1 MAEIDELSI
10 GIEASAEKANKA
22 IDSLIEGLGKLA
34 DSLKIDTSGLEKI
47 GSAINADGIVKA
59 SKTIQSQ
66 ISGATKSLDKF
77 GEKYKDLG
85 KGFTLK
91 GSTEYIQKQI
101 DSLTNQLAKAKLAKE
116 DFESSGKTDLAG
128 YETAVKNVNK
138 LTNQIESLNKEISE
152 QKELKISVNTKEIE
166 HTEELIEQMKNH
178 IRQQMEGVRIEKPI
192 DVWRLSDEDFQTFK
206 RLQTEMAQVGT
217 AADIMGEKIEQN
229 LSPLTEKQ
237 FDKNLSSAVFG
248 EMAAG
253 VENWSQAV
261 QKFGTNAGAVF
272 NQASAETDELNAKT
286 KQFEESLKSL
296 KIPPINTDNLDTLK
310 KQLAKTEENYQALKA
325 KLENGITMG
334 KISANVDDKAFRDL
348 KEQMVLAEKQ
358 AEALKSK
365 IRELEKTSNSTASG
379 AKNLSNSVK
388 SASGSIS
395 NLSSSSSRAVFP
407 LSKLESG
414 FKRLIRTML
423 PIIGITQLFRF
434 GKNAMETASDLTEV
448 QNVVDTTFGSMAYK
462 VDELASH
469 SIGDFGMSELTAKQ
483 ISSRFQAMGTAIGF
497 GQSKMSDMSVE
508 LTKLAADM
516 ASFYNVS
523 QNDVAKSLE
532 SIFTGTTRPLRQYG
546 LDLTQATL
554 QEWALKQGLD
564 ANIQSMSQAE
574 KTMLRYHYVL
584 ANTTAAQGDFA
595 RTADT
600 WANSIRVLK
609 QNFEQL
615 ASVIGGTLVNVF
627 KPIVK
632 AANAAM
638 SAIIAFAKTIS
649 NALGKIFGWTY
660 EVSTGGV
667 VQDFS
672 DIGDFASGGGGGGAS
687 SGTNKLAD
695 NADKI
700 AASFDN
706 AASASDDIADSTGQA
721 KKNIDKMKAGLR
733 AFDELKTISMPD
745 MGDNDD
751 PLGTGNLKDKFKPWQ
766 DLDDLDDM
774 LSGGT
779 GGLGAGGGGGGKWVP
794 GESILKKFES
804 EIDSLYE
811 LGEYIGKA
819 LTDAMNSI
827 DWDAIYGK
835 ARNFGKGLADFLNG
849 LISPDL
855 FGALGRTIAGSLN
868 TALYALQ
875 SFGETFDW
883 KDFGLSIATGIN
895 EFFATYDFAALAH
908 TLNTWAIG
916 ILDTAIEAID
926 NTDWDLIGEKIGE
939 FLAEIN
945 FLEIGYK
952 IGKLI
957 WKAINAGFEFYIGMF
972 EKAPL
977 ETALISLIA
986 MPKLLKTITSSKIIK
1001 GLKKLS
1007 DNIKLVVTALAGN
1020 KTASVLLIDQYPKL
1034 GKAVDTARTAFAN
1047 FRFGIENGNIFTGL
1061 SEGIKVIR
1069 DNLTGLQKGAITAV
1083 AGFAEFK
1090 IVSSTFEGLTL
1101 GTEDLLSSIG
1111 KIAGVVAAAAGAMYV
1126 ALGPAG
1132 LAIAAITGLVAGIVG
1147 VETAMQQINA
1157 ETIGNTIRNALENPG
1172 GVSMD
1177 EIAGAFNEKM
1187 SSIASSFDNIS
1198 QHSQAL
1204 EAAQTNIKNT
1214 YTEISAIETAMN
1226 NGTISVE
1233 DGVKRINEAFS
1244 GLSTNFNDAI
1254 TALEQGIIGALGEGS
1269 ILRQYLAAMG
1279 YDVEALNGIVVG
1291 DATNIQKE
1299 FDKLTAEYESIKES
1313 TNPEDISRKEEIIRT
1328 MTAISGVFDE
1338 TSQNMTA
1345 FKTSVENMHL
1355 NMGSVIDTEGITFK
1369 KEEFGNSLQSMVDAY
1384 TSASGSIA
1392 QGNETFQNNLATL
1405 SNMLKAAGI
1414 EENTATYSEI
1424 MSKIPEITNSADSDL
1439 KEAFNGIIET
1449 IQQDAL
1455 NEIPTLIDQA
1465 SAEWENLDFDTK
1477 TKLNYQG
1484 ITNKDAYIASVV
1496 ESYKRDVLSPMEEQ
1510 INSALESLNIDE
1522 DGIMV
1527 QKAQELYDSLFYYDY
1542 KWDLGGGERT
1552 FKMRGNWEQILE
1564 EADLPSISEE
1574 YGETTVSSF
1583 NSGVSDMLSTA
1594 VETVNKLMSA
1604 VDQQGFH
1611 DSDMIFGSP
1620 SKKAIEYGKWT
1631 VEGFNT
1637 GITGNTQS
1645 TISTVSSYINKIKQT
1660 FSGIVSVFEEIG
1672 KMVMQGF
1679 EGGMSQMEGGL
1690 YDKAN
1695 SIADNITK
1703 TIKSALE
1710 IHSPSRVMFELGDYT
1725 MQGFKEGI
1733 ESLYNP
1739 ITDSIKAF
1747 SYGVSVAPAP
1757 SLTDMYGGYQYQPA
1771 YTPQYGFSKYPQ
1783 SGYSQSNSETNA
1795 LLRQI
1800 LSAIREGK
1808 TITIG
1813 QDEVGRASVRY
1824 IQGEERR
1831 LQKSLVGIY

>member
-819 LTDAMNSI
+819 LTDAMNNI
-827 DWDAIYGK
+827 DWDAIYEK
-835 ARNFGKGLADFLNG
+835 ARNFGTGLADFLNG

-855 FGALGRTIAGSLN
+855 FGALGRTIAGALN

-895 EFFATYDFAALAH
+895 NFFATYDFVALAD

-939 FLAEIN
+939 FLAEID
-945 FLEIGYK
+945 FIEIGKK

-957 WKAINAGFEFYIGMF
+957 WKGINAGFDLYAGMF
-972 EKAPL
+972 KKAPL

-986 MPKLLKTITSSKIIK
+986 MPKLFKAITSSKVIT
-1001 GLKKLS
+1001 GLKKISSYFADMVKAFKTGGLNGALGTFRDKLSGIQKFTIGATGVFGEISLVKDGFYELEKGSDNLVSSLGEISVGVGIAIGALKLIGLSNPFTALITFAGAATGAILGIKKAKEEAMAALDESQELSVFGDRISELTSAWEANSESVRDRIEASREYVETAGIAETKMAEDLAERYFKLAEKQELTTDETEEMKRVSELLIQKLPELEEFYDSQTGRIDTTREAVDNLIESRLKEIKLNAIEEQLTELYKTEVEQMRFLEEAAEKVYAAKEELTNLNAEYSTLENTRKLLEEYNKLPQAIANSLKTTEEQYSWMNGSTIGLS
-1007 DNIKLVVTALAGN
+1007 DETLKLIERQKELEQVLTNNGQNMIPTFGQITEEMQNARDKMNLLEEDNAAVLEEYADNLKALSETQEALSDLSSMMDEVASSELGFSESEKETLEYISGAAKIVEEAGYETGFNYPEKIAEGFEDSSEQNEDRITNAASSSLSNSLDPVLKQAKETGGKTSDIYVTEFSEGLAGN
-1020 KTASVLLIDQYPKL
+1020 KSISNI
-1034 GKAVDTARTAFAN
+1034 RTAAGGLN
-1047 FRFGIENGNIFTGL
+1047 NEILNKVSETVSQIQTVGVNIAQGL
-1061 SEGIKVIR
+1061 IAGIKS
-1069 DNLTGLQKGAITAV
+1069 K
-1083 AGFAEFK
+1083 E
-1090 IVSSTFEGLTL
+1090 
-1101 GTEDLLSSIG
+1101 
-1111 KIAGVVAAAAGAMYV
+1111 
-1126 ALGPAG
+1126 
-1132 LAIAAITGLVAGIVG
+1132 
-1147 VETAMQQINA
+1147 
-1157 ETIGNTIRNALENPG
+1157 
-1172 GVSMD
+1172 
-1177 EIAGAFNEKM
+1177 
-1187 SSIASSFDNIS
+1187 
-1198 QHSQAL
+1198 
-1204 EAAQTNIKNT
+1204 
-1214 YTEISAIETAMN
+1214 TEISKAVK
-1226 NGTISVE
+1226 GIS
-1233 DGVKRINEAFS
+1233 D
-1244 GLSTNFNDAI
+1244 
-1254 TALEQGIIGALGEGS
+1254 
-1269 ILRQYLAAMG
+1269 
-1279 YDVEALNGIVVG
+1279 
-1291 DATNIQKE
+1291 
-1299 FDKLTAEYESIKES
+1299 
-1313 TNPEDISRKEEIIRT
+1313 
-1328 MTAISGVFDE
+1328 
-1338 TSQNMTA
+1338 
-1345 FKTSVENMHL
+1345 
-1355 NMGSVIDTEGITFK
+1355 
-1369 KEEFGNSLQSMVDAY
+1369 
-1384 TSASGSIA
+1384 
-1392 QGNETFQNNLATL
+1392 
-1405 SNMLKAAGI
+1405 
-1414 EENTATYSEI
+1414 
-1424 MSKIPEITNSADSDL
+1424 
-1439 KEAFNGIIET
+1439 
-1449 IQQDAL
+1449 
-1455 NEIPTLIDQA
+1455 
-1465 SAEWENLDFDTK
+1465 
-1477 TKLNYQG
+1477 
-1484 ITNKDAYIASVV
+1484 
-1496 ESYKRDVLSPMEEQ
+1496 
-1510 INSALESLNIDE
+1510 
-1522 DGIMV
+1522 
-1527 QKAQELYDSLFYYDY
+1527 
-1542 KWDLGGGERT
+1542 
-1552 FKMRGNWEQILE
+1552 
-1564 EADLPSISEE
+1564 
-1574 YGETTVSSF
+1574 TVS
-1583 NSGVSDMLSTA
+1583 
-1594 VETVNKLMSA
+1594 
-1604 VDQQGFH
+1604 
-1611 DSDMIFGSP
+1611 
-1620 SKKAIEYGKWT
+1620 
-1631 VEGFNT
+1631 EG
-1637 GITGNTQS
+1637 
-1645 TISTVSSYINKIKQT
+1645 
-1660 FSGIVSVFEEIG
+1660 
-1672 KMVMQGF
+1672 
-1679 EGGMSQMEGGL
+1679 L
-1690 YDKAN
+1690 R
-1695 SIADNITK
+1695 
-1703 TIKSALE
+1703 KSLE
-1710 IHSPSRVMFELGDYT
+1710 IHSPSRVMFEIGDYT
-1725 MQGFKEGI
+1725 MQGFKEGM
-1733 ESLYNP
+1733 ENLYNP
-1739 ITDSIKAF
+1739 IANSIKDF
-1747 SYGVSVAPAP
+1747 SYDITATPMNSFA
-1757 SLTDMYGGYQYQPA
+1757 DMYSGYQYQSA
-1771 YTPQYGFSKYPQ
+1771 EYTPQYGFTEYTQ
-1783 SGYSQSNSETNA
+1783 GNYSQGNSETNA
-1795 LLRQI
+1795 LLRRQNELLEKI
-1800 LSAIREGK
+1800 LAKPNLSNGDVFSAAQSIYKGEATR
-1808 TITIG
+1808 
-1813 QDEVGRASVRY
+1813 RY
-1824 IQGEERR
+1824 HDSAAFDPIWG
-1831 LQKSLVGIY
+1831 GA

>member
-22 IDSLIEGLGKLA
+22 IDSLIDGLGKLA

-47 GSAINADGIVKA
+47 GSSIKIDGIEKA
-59 SKTIQSQ
+59 SRQIQSKM
-66 ISGATKSLDKF
+66 SGATKSLEIF
-77 GEKYKDLG
+77 NAKYKDLG

-91 GSTEYIQKQI
+91 GSTEYISKQI

-116 DFESSGKTDLAG
+116 DFERSGKTDSVG
-128 YETAVKNVNK
+128 YETAVKNVIK

-178 IRQQMEGVRIEKPI
+178 IRQQMEGVRIENPI
-192 DVWRLSDEDFQTFK
+192 DVWRLSAEDFQTFK

-229 LSPLTEKQ
+229 LSPLTEKR
-237 FDKNLSSAVFG
+237 FDENLSSAVFG
-248 EMAAG
+248 EMASG

-261 QKFGTNAGAVF
+261 QQFGTNAGAVL
-272 NQASAETDELNAKT
+272 NQSSTETDELNAKT

-296 KIPPINTDNLDTLK
+296 KIPPINTNNLETLK
-310 KQLAKTEENYQALKA
+310 KQLQKTEEDHEKLKT

-348 KEQMVLAEKQ
+348 KEQMSLAEKQ
-358 AEALKSK
+358 AEALRGK
-365 IRELEKTSNSTASG
+365 IQQLEKTSNSTASG

-388 SASGSIS
+388 SATGSIS
-395 NLSSSSSRAVFP
+395 NLSTSSTKAIAP
-407 LSKLESG
+407 LNNLGSG
-414 FKRLIRTML
+414 FKRLVRTML

-448 QNVVDTTFGSMAYK
+448 QNVVDTTFGNMADK
-462 VDELASH
+462 VDKLSEH
-469 SIGDFGMSELTAKQ
+469 SITDFGMSELTAKQ
-483 ISSRFQAMGTAIGF
+483 ISSRFQAMGTAMGF
-497 GQSKMSDMSVE
+497 TQEKMSDMSIE

-516 ASFYNVS
+516 ASFYNVE
-523 QNDVAKSLE
+523 QADVAKSLQ
-532 SIFTGTTRPLRQYG
+532 SVFTGTTAPLRQYG
-546 LDLTQATL
+546 IDLTQATL

-564 ANIQSMSQAE
+564 ADIKSMSQAE

-600 WANSIRVLK
+600 WANSVRILK

-638 SAIIAFAKTIS
+638 SAIISFAKTIS

-660 EVSTGGV
+660 EVSSGGI

-672 DIGDFASGGGGGGAS
+672 DVGEFASGGGGGASGA
-687 SGTNKLAD
+687 TDNLAD

-700 AASFDN
+700 ADSFDN

-733 AFDELKTISMPD
+733 AFDELKTISIPALQD
-745 MGDNDD
+745 DEGNDK
-751 PLGTGNLKDKFKPWQ
+751 LSNIKDKIKPWK
-766 DLDDLDDM
+766 DLNDLDDM
-774 LSGGT
+774 LSGGA
-779 GGLGAGGGGGGKWVP
+779 GGLGGAGGGGGKWVP

-811 LGEYIGKA
+811 LGAYIGKT

-1291 DATNIQKE
+1291 DVTNIQKE